1 MTPWPVLLINDY
13 IEHGASNMNVLEPI
27 LRALGYPV
35 SGLLTAVMSHSFEY
49 GDYDYF
55 PLTEHLRR
63 TLPLWEKQG
72 FTFAAVATG
81 FIDSLGSLEQFALLR
96 GALPKWRAQGSFILV
111 DPVMGD
117 NGALYPTLPRE
128 LVTEMR
134 TLLPV
139 ADIITPNWTEAALL
153 LGEDPACEQDVAPQ
167 WLERLC
173 ALGTRAC
180 VITGAGNPD
189 ANVGTIYYRSAD
201 GHAGAVDFARLA
213 PNFSGSGDYFNA
225 VLLAALLRG
234 ESLAQA
240 VKTAARFIEFA
251 LRETQAQKSN
261 AGNGL
266 VLRGALQATVK
277 KWTADE

>member
-167 WLERLC
+167 WLER
-173 ALGTRAC
+173 
-180 VITGAGNPD
+180 
-189 ANVGTIYYRSAD
+189 
-201 GHAGAVDFARLA
+201 
-213 PNFSGSGDYFNA
+213 
-225 VLLAALLRG
+225 
-234 ESLAQA
+234 
-240 VKTAARFIEFA
+240 
-251 LRETQAQKSN
+251 
-261 AGNGL
+261 
-266 VLRGALQATVK
+266 
-277 KWTADE
+277 